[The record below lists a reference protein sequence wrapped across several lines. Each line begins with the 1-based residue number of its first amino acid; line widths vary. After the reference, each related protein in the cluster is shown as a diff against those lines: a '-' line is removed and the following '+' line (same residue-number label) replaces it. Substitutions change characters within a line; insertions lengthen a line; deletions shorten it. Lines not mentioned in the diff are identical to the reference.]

1 MKNALLLAALVLSSC
16 DIFDTREPEQ
26 PSQSNCFTQP
36 PTRPLIAVG
45 NLESA
50 VVQKCPDN
58 YGLVF
63 SPSSGTRPF
72 VFVPSTEGQEQYS
85 AVFASWRSE
94 DELSY
99 FRNLVAKGRTNGF
112 SSLFLVPTDSLITA
126 DSVMYS
132 FDYTLT
138 FEHTEPGFPSTAR
151 GNMQLTLAPDATNFW
166 MIVRWSDFKTTA
178 DITWSLF
185 KGKFGN

>member
-1 MKNALLLAALVLSSC
+1 MKYALLIVALLLSSC
-16 DIFDTREPEQ
+16 DIFSTREPEQ
-26 PSQSNCFTQP
+26 PSQSNCFGQP
-36 PTRPLIAVG
+36 PTRPLITVN

-50 VVQKCPDN
+50 IVQKCPDN
-58 YGLVF
+58 YGSVF
-63 SPSSGTRPF
+63 SPSAGARPF
-72 VFVPSTEGQEQYS
+72 VFVPSTEGQEQYA
-85 AVFASWRSE
+85 AVFGSWSAE

-99 FRNLVAKGRTNGF
+99 FRNLVAKARTNGF
-112 SSLFLVPTDSLITA
+112 SSLFLAPTDSLITA
-126 DSVMYS
+126 DSVVYS

-138 FEHTEPGFPSTAR
+138 FEHTEPGFPYTAR

-166 MIVRWSDFKTTA
+166 MLVRWSDFKTTA